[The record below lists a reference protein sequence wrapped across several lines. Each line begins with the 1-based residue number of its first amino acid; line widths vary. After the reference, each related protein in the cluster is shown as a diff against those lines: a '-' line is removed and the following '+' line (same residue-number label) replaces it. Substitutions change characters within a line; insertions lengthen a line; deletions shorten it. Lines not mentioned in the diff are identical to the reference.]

1 MIIHISLLL
10 KVGILSFEACELF
23 LRQVEIIELVFEYH
37 ARIIQSVHNGEIARC
52 HLVFGK
58 WYLRKIILTL
68 MWVVLRTI
76 LELLQRVLRQL
87 SLCYRVFLLFGKLH
101 VGIAIKVAH
110 HSFVHTLPVVGILA
124 LSPKFFESLL
134 TLLHSHSIIEIPHSI
149 LTVVLLSLRSI
160 VSIGIISVARSAIA
174 LHGLLSILFVFQSFL
189 LFLLSFQF
197 CYHPID
203 GSISVFLAHLCQSLQ
218 RVLQMYGVGIR
229 HQLVKHL

>member
-1 MIIHISLLL
+1 
-10 KVGILSFEACELF
+10 
-23 LRQVEIIELVFEYH
+23 
-37 ARIIQSVHNGEIARC
+37 
-52 HLVFGK
+52 
-58 WYLRKIILTL
+58 

-87 SLCYRVFLLFGKLH
+87 SLCYRVFLLFGKFN

-160 VSIGIISVARSAIA
+160 ISIGIISVAHSAIA

>member
-1 MIIHISLLL
+1 ML

-23 LRQVEIIELVFEYH
+23 LRQVEIVELIFEYH
-37 ARIIQSVHNGEIARC
+37 TRIIQSAHNGEIARC

-58 WYLRKIILTL
+58 WYLRQIILTL

-76 LELLQRVLRQL
+76 LELFQRVLCQL

-110 HSFVHTLPVVGILA
+110 HSFVHTLPIVGILA

-160 VSIGIISVARSAIA
+160 ISIGIISVARSAIA
-174 LHGLLSILFVFQSFL
+174 LHGLLSVLFVFQSFL

>member
-1 MIIHISLLL
+1 
-10 KVGILSFEACELF
+10 
-23 LRQVEIIELVFEYH
+23 
-37 ARIIQSVHNGEIARC
+37 
-52 HLVFGK
+52 
-58 WYLRKIILTL
+58 

-76 LELLQRVLRQL
+76 LELLQRVLCQL

-101 VGIAIKVAH
+101 FGIAIKVAH
-110 HSFVHTLPVVGILA
+110 HGFVHTLPVVGILA

-134 TLLHSHSIIEIPHSI
+134 TLLHRHSIIEIPHSI

-160 VSIGIISVARSAIA
+160 ISIGIISVARSAIA